1 MKRYIAKA
9 MIATIISAGALC
21 ANAEIPA
28 DTVSSP
34 SELQEIVVTS
44 TGPRKVLRIRSDGGL
59 DISSAMLSEQFSTF
73 GSNDPLSLIRS
84 LPAVATANELSATL
98 SIKGM
103 DNGANY
109 FSADGARIVNPLHL
123 FGIYSTFNPAFIK
136 TTASLPTVSTPRN
149 KTLPAADSKPT
160 ADSSPTLL
168 SPAPWQSVL

>member
-1 MKRYIAKA
+1 MP
-9 MIATIISAGALC
+9 MSGELISAGALC

-98 SIKGM
+98 S
-103 DNGANY
+103 A
-109 FSADGARIVNPLHL
+109 
-123 FGIYSTFNPAFIK
+123 STAHSILLFIK

>member
-103 DNGANY
+103 DNGANS
-109 FSADGARIVNPLHL
+109 SA
-123 FGIYSTFNPAFIK
+123 STAHSILLFIK